1 MLAICAALAAASI
14 WMYASVEASLRELR
28 GQGLPALL
36 EAKTKSLEV
45 FIGERR
51 ADAERFAR
59 DPEVAAMTADLVRRA
74 RARPVDAH
82 CASEEVALW
91 RARADAMMRA
101 ERAAAVTAIDRSGL
115 LVASTFE
122 EVCGLVAHPRVAAP
136 QLAQV
141 FDGRTQF
148 IRPFAADPRLV
159 AARPYLDARPLAWI
173 ETPVRDGAG
182 NVVAAIG
189 IATFVDRDFEAILS
203 AARPGRTGE
212 AYAFDESGTLL
223 SQLRDTRGLP
233 GSGATPANV
242 KGSAA
247 RLELRDPGRE
257 LDPAQVPAAQA
268 PEWPLTRAVAEALS
282 SAKAA
287 SGTVPLQGVLLDPY
301 RNYRGAEVIG
311 AWRWLPAERIG
322 IVAEMGV
329 DEAYAPMRYVR
340 ATVAA
345 VLALL
350 VLTAGWAVWTTLALA
365 RATDSPSAGRR
376 IGAYRLERELAEGG
390 MATVHLSHHAL
401 LKRPTA
407 IKILKR
413 HLTTDELAARFERE
427 VRLVSELSHPNTIE
441 IYDYGHTPDGLLY
454 YAMEY
459 VDGITL
465 EALVAETGPLPL
477 GRLRYIVLQVC
488 DALGE
493 VHRRGMVHRDIKPPN
508 VMLCERGG
516 VGDFVKLID
525 FGIVKRIDPAPD
537 DGPEAQRALTRQV
550 RLLGT
555 PSYMAPER
563 IGAPS
568 GVDPGA
574 DVYGVGALIYFLA
587 TTRPPFDGE
596 TEGDILRD
604 VLASP
609 APRLA
614 DAVPG
619 VPAALDDLVARCLAK
634 KPEAR
639 PRGVAEIASVL
650 AGLDVEPWTRED
662 ARAWW
667 EARRQ
672 AQERT
677 GRPV

>member
-1 MLAICAALAAASI
+1 MLGICAGLAAASL

-36 EAKTKSLEV
+36 DAKTKSLEV
-45 FIGERR
+45 FIAERR
-51 ADAERFAR
+51 SDAERFAR
-59 DPEVAAMTADLVRRA
+59 DPEVAAMTADLARLA

-82 CASEEVALW
+82 CASDEVALW
-91 RARADAMMRA
+91 RARADAMLRA
-101 ERAAAVTAIDRSGL
+101 ERAAAVSAIDRRGL
-115 LVASTFE
+115 IVASTLE
-122 EVCGLVAHPRVAAP
+122 EACGLEAQPRLAAP

-141 FDGRTQF
+141 FEGRTQF
-148 IRPFAADPRLV
+148 IRPFAADPTLV
-159 AARPYLDARPLAWI
+159 AARPYLGARPLAWI
-173 ETPVRDGAG
+173 ETPVRDASGQ
-182 NVVAAIG
+182 VVAAIG

-203 AARPGRTGE
+203 AARPGKTGE

-223 SQLRDTRGLP
+223 SEIRDARGLRRTGQLP
-233 GSGATPANV
+233 KDAGT
-242 KGSAA
+242 AA
-247 RLELRDPGRE
+247 FRLVLRDPGRE
-257 LDPAQVPAAQA
+257 LDATDAPAGSPS
-268 PEWPLTRAVAEALS
+268 EWPHTRAVSEALS
-282 SAKAA
+282 AARAK
-287 SGTVPLQGVLLDPY
+287 SDGVPLQGVLLDPY

-322 IVAEMGV
+322 IVAEIGV
-329 DEAYAPMRYVR
+329 DEAYAPLRYVR

-345 VLALL
+345 VLLLL
-350 VLTAGWAVWTTLALA
+350 VATAGWAAWTTLALA
-365 RATDSPSAGRR
+365 HASGAPAAGRR

-390 MATVHLSHHAL
+390 MATVHLARHAL

-427 VRLVSELSHPNTIE
+427 VRLVSELAHPNTIE
-441 IYDYGHTPDGLLY
+441 IYDYGQTPDGLLY

-465 EALVAETGPLPL
+465 EALVAQTGALPL

-493 VHRRGMVHRDIKPPN
+493 VHRRGMVHRDVKPPN

-525 FGIVKRIDPAPD
+525 FGIVKRIEPAEG
-537 DGPEAQRALTRQV
+537 DGPDAQRALTRQV

-568 GVDPGA
+568 GVDPRA

-596 TEGDILRD
+596 TESDILRD
-604 VLASP
+604 VLATP
-609 APRLA
+609 APRLC
-614 DAVPG
+614 DAIPG
-619 VPAALDDLVARCLAK
+619 VPAALDDLVSRCLAK

-639 PRGVAEIASVL
+639 PPDVAEIAAVL
-650 AGLDVEPWTRED
+650 AALDVEPWTRED

-667 EARRQ
+667 EARARGG
-672 AQERT
+672 AQ
-677 GRPV
+677 GAPPV